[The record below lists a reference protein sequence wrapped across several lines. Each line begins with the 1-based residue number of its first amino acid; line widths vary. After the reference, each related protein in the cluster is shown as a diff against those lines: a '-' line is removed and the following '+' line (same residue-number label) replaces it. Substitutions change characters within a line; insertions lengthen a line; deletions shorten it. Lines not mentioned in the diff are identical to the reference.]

1 MEEPMRRVA
10 LILAAVL
17 VLGGCGGADGG
28 NSGASATTRGSTA
41 GSTTAIPA
49 APAAAGSGS
58 YCREWQVRSPTIN
71 RLAMKAAMG
80 PQPADVKAALDGLD
94 RERSALGAAAPD
106 ELKGD
111 YQVLL
116 TAWRHERDAA
126 EQAGW
131 SPHAF
136 RQAAAA
142 DLGNNRYLAAVAHNL
157 TYLRDH
163 CGLDLTTSTTG

>member
-41 GSTTAIPA
+41 GSATAIPA

-94 RERSALGAAAPD
+94 RERRALGAAAPD

-111 YQVLL
+111 YQVLQ

-131 SPHAF
+131 SAHAF

>member
-1 MEEPMRRVA
+1 MRRVA

-41 GSTTAIPA
+41 GSTTATPA

-58 YCREWQVRSPTIN
+58 YCREWEVRSPTIN

-94 RERSALGAAAPD
+94 RERSALAAAAPD

-111 YQVLL
+111 YQVLQ
-116 TAWRHERDAA
+116 TAWRQERDAA

-136 RQAAAA
+136 RQRAAA
-142 DLGNNRYLAAVAHNL
+142 DIGNDRYLAAVAHNL
-157 TYLRDH
+157 TYLRDQ
-163 CGLDLTTSTTG
+163 CGVDLTTGTSG

>member
-1 MEEPMRRVA
+1 MRTVA
-10 LILAAVL
+10 LILVAVL
-17 VLGGCGGADGG
+17 LLGGCGGADVG
-28 NSGASATTRGSTA
+28 NAGASATTGGSTL
-41 GSTTAIPA
+41 GTTTATRA
-49 APAAAGSGS
+49 ASAAAGGGS
-58 YCREWQVRSPTIN
+58 YCREWQLRSPTLN
-71 RLAMKAAMG
+71 RLAVRAATG
-80 PQPADVKAALDGLD
+80 PQQADVKAALDGLD

-111 YQVLL
+111 YQVLQN
-116 TAWRHERDAA
+116 AWRHERDAA

>member
-1 MEEPMRRVA
+1 MRRVA

-17 VLGGCGGADGG
+17 ILGGCGGADGG
-28 NSGASATTRGSTA
+28 NSGASATTGGSAAGSTA
-41 GSTTAIPA
+41 ATPA
-49 APAAAGSGS
+49 APAAAAGGS
-58 YCREWQVRSPTIN
+58 YCREWQARSPTIN

-94 RERSALGAAAPD
+94 RERRALAAAAPD

-111 YQVLL
+111 YQLL
-116 TAWRHERDAA
+116 QIAWRHERDAA

-142 DLGNNRYLAAVAHNL
+142 DLGDDRYLAAVAHNL

-163 CGLDLTTSTTG
+163 CGLDLTTSRSG

>member
-1 MEEPMRRVA
+1 MRHVA
-10 LILAAVL
+10 LILVAVL
-17 VLGGCGGADGG
+17 ILGGCGGADGG
-28 NSGASATTRGSTA
+28 NSGALATTGGSTA
-41 GSTTAIPA
+41 GSTTATRA
-49 APAAAGSGS
+49 APTAAGGGS

-80 PQPADVKAALDGLD
+80 PQPADVEAALDGLD
-94 RERSALGAAAPD
+94 RERSALAAAAPD

-111 YQVLL
+111 YQVLQ
-116 TAWRHERDAA
+116 TAWGHERDAA

-142 DLGNNRYLAAVAHNL
+142 DLADDRYLAAVAHNL

-163 CGLDLTTSTTG
+163 CGIDLTTSTTG

>member
-1 MEEPMRRVA
+1 MRHVVRILVTV
-10 LILAAVL
+10 LI
-17 VLGGCGGADGG
+17 LGGCAGADVG
-28 NSGASATTRGSTA
+28 NPGASATTGGATA
-41 GSTTAIPA
+41 GSTNSTRA
-49 APAAAGSGS
+49 APAAAGGGS

-71 RLAMKAAMG
+71 RLAMKAATG

-111 YQVLL
+111 YQVLQN
-116 TAWRHERDAA
+116 AWRHERDAA

-142 DLGNNRYLAAVAHNL
+142 DLADDRYLAAVAHNL

>member
-1 MEEPMRRVA
+1 MRRVA
-10 LILAAVL
+10 LILVAVMIH
-17 VLGGCGGADGG
+17 GGCGGAADG
-28 NSGASATTRGSTA
+28 SSAAVATTGGSTA
-41 GSTTAIPA
+41 GSTTGTRA
-49 APAAAGSGS
+49 APAAAGGGS

-94 RERSALGAAAPD
+94 RERTALAAAAPG

-111 YQVLL
+111 YQVLQD
-116 TAWRHERDAA
+116 AWRHERDAA

-136 RQAAAA
+136 RQAAAV

-163 CGLDLTTSTTG
+163 CGLDLTASTTG

>member
-1 MEEPMRRVA
+1 MRHVA
-10 LILAAVL
+10 LILVAVL
-17 VLGGCGGADGG
+17 IFCGCGGADVG
-28 NSGASATTRGSTA
+28 SPGASAATGGSTA
-41 GSTTAIPA
+41 ASTTATPA
-49 APAAAGSGS
+49 APSGAGGGS
-58 YCREWQVRSPTIN
+58 YCRQWQVRSPTIN
-71 RLAMKAAMG
+71 RLAMQAATG
-80 PQPADVKAALDGLD
+80 PQPADVKAALDDLD

-111 YQVLL
+111 YQVLQ

>member
-1 MEEPMRRVA
+1 MRRAA
-10 LILAAVL
+10 LILVAVV
-17 VLGGCGGADGG
+17 VLGGCGGADGS
-28 NSGASATTRGSTA
+28 SGALATTGGSTA
-41 GSTTAIPA
+41 GSTTATRA
-49 APAAAGSGS
+49 APAAAGGGS

-94 RERSALGAAAPD
+94 REHSALAAVAPD
-106 ELKGD
+106 ELKDD
-111 YQVLL
+111 YQVLQD
-116 TAWRHERDAA
+116 AWRHERDAA
-126 EQAGW
+126 EQASW

-136 RQAAAA
+136 RQAAAI

-163 CGLDLTTSTTG
+163 CGLDLTASSSG